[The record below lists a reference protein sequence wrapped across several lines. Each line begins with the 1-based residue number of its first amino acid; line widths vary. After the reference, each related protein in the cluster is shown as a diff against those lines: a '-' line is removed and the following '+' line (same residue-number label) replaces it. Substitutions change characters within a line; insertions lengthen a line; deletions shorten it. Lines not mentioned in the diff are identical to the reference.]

1 MGVTRGCGAG
11 TLSARRMIDFRQT
24 PDRSMLAVSPAGTP
38 GWKRGDLHCHS
49 LASNRAAEVA
59 LRAISCPECYSP
71 PSEVFAQAKTRKMD
85 FVTLTDHDTIAGV
98 LQISDLPG
106 VITGEEVTCY
116 FPEDGCKLHVL
127 VYGINARQHD
137 ELQSRARDLYQ
148 LAEYLEK
155 NRIAHSVA
163 HPIYRQND
171 MLERKHIE
179 KMLLLFKGFEC
190 LNGSHSS
197 LHREAFEPLL
207 DKLDREEIGRL
218 SLKHKI
224 IPRWPEP
231 WVKSRTAG
239 SDDHGLLNI
248 GRTWTEFPPD
258 VQTVEQALE
267 CLRTGRTRAGGEPGS
282 SAKLA
287 HAFYSV
293 AVRYYTNHIL
303 TEGRS
308 PNLPTTLLQLLVGQR
323 AKPTK
328 RELAWL
334 AVKHKAKK
342 LGRRVTAPF
351 TGKGVGG
358 GQSVGLIRGLFIDSA
373 KKRVGDHPALVA
385 ALDAKLPPL
394 GEHDEVFRFASG
406 INRDLAD
413 GIANS
418 IRSSV
423 DDASFTKLFDS
434 ISAILAHQFVLLPY
448 YFAVF
453 HQNKERQLLRRLT
466 GQRQG
471 KVDAP
476 LKVAL
481 FTDTFD
487 EVNGV
492 ARFVRD
498 MGGQAATAGGGGRS
512 LTVATCGAT
521 VVEAR
526 AWRRNFQPMLSM
538 PMPLYPELSLHLPPV
553 LEILEWADREQFDAV
568 HCSTPGPMGLVGW
581 LVSKMLR
588 VPMLGTYHTDFP
600 AYLRE
605 LAKDHRMEA
614 GTAAYMRWFYG
625 QTTRTLTRSRVYV
638 PRLHEL
644 GIAEHKVSG
653 IVPAVNTETFSPRH
667 RDMGIWSRLG
677 VRESRRVLYVGRVS
691 EEKNLGLLADAW
703 RWVAGR
709 VPDAALV
716 VVGDGPYLAEMRKRL
731 EGTPA
736 YFLGRQNDA
745 QLGPLYASA
754 DLFAFPSRT
763 DTLGQVVLEALA
775 SGLPAVVSDTG
786 GPSEIVE
793 DDETGLVL
801 PAASAADCNVWA
813 EALARLLEDAGA
825 RQRMARTAEGGRRRY
840 TLGHSFESFW
850 SVHERAA
857 AGPLTAEEQD
867 EPVGSVFARNRG

>member
-1 MGVTRGCGAG
+1 
-11 TLSARRMIDFRQT
+11 MIDFRE
-24 PDRSMLAVSPAGTP
+24 PPNPSMLSATPVGTP
-38 GWKRGDLHCHS
+38 GWKRADLHCHS
-49 LASNRAAEVA
+49 RASNRAAEAA
-59 LRAISCPECYSP
+59 LRAISCPECYSEP
-71 PSEVFAQAKTRKMD
+71 ADVYAQARTRGMD
-85 FVTLTDHDTIAGV
+85 FVTITDHDSILGV
-98 LQISDLPG
+98 LQIQSLPR
-106 VITGEEVTCY
+106 VFTGEEVTCY
-116 FPEDGCKLHVL
+116 FPEDGCKLHIL
-127 VYGINARQHD
+127 VFGIDARQHD
-137 ELQSRARDLYQ
+137 ELQSRSRDLYQ
-148 LAEYLEK
+148 LAEYLEQ

-171 MLERKHIE
+171 MLEREHIE

-207 DKLDREEIGRL
+207 DKIDREEIGRL
-218 SLKHKI
+218 SLKHNI

-231 WVKSRTAG
+231 WVKSRTGG
-239 SDDHGLLNI
+239 SDDHGQLNI

-293 AVRYYTNHIL
+293 AVRYYTDKIL

-323 AKPTK
+323 RKPTK
-328 RELAWL
+328 QELLWL
-334 AVKHKAKK
+334 GVKHKARKV
-342 LGRRVTAPF
+342 GRRLLSPF
-351 TGKGVGG
+351 SGG
-358 GQSVGLIRGLFIDSA
+358 ASSSGESAGLIRKLFIQSA
-373 KKRVGDHPALVA
+373 RKRISDHPALAA
-385 ALDAKLPPL
+385 ALDAQLPPL

-406 INRDLAD
+406 INRDIAD
-413 GIANS
+413 GITAAV
-418 IRSSV
+418 RSSF
-423 DDASFTKLFDS
+423 DEASFTRLFDS
-434 ISAILAHQFVLLPY
+434 ISAVLAHQFVLLPY

-453 HQNKERQLLRRLT
+453 HQNKERHLLRRLT

-487 EVNGV
+487 EINGV
-492 ARFVRD
+492 ARFIRD
-498 MGGQAATAGGGGRS
+498 MGAHAAEKGRS
-512 LTVATCGAT
+512 LSVVTCSQTPAQP
-521 VVEAR
+521 R
-526 AWRRNFQPMLSM
+526 AWRKNFQPMLST
-538 PMPLYPELSLHLPPV
+538 PLPLYPELPLSMPPV

-568 HCSTPGPMGLVGW
+568 HCSTPGPMGLVGL
-581 LVSKMLR
+581 LVSRMLR

-600 AYLRE
+600 AYLRD
-605 LAKDHRMEA
+605 LAKDHRIE
-614 GTAAYMRWFYG
+614 TATLGYMRWFYG
-625 QTTRTLTRSRVYV
+625 RATRTLTRSRVYV
-638 PRLHEL
+638 PRLLDL
-644 GIAEHKVSG
+644 GIPESKLAG
-653 IVPAVNTETFSPRH
+653 IVPAVNTETFNPRH
-667 RDMGIWSRLG
+667 RDPGLYTRLG

-691 EEKNLGLLADAW
+691 QEKNLRFLADAW

-716 VVGDGPYLAEMRKRL
+716 IAGDGPYLPELKQRL
-731 EGTPA
+731 AGVPA
-736 YFLGRQNDA
+736 YFLGKQNDA

-793 DDETGLVL
+793 DQENGLVL
-801 PAASAADCNVWA
+801 PAAAAADCNLWA
-813 EALARLLEDAGA
+813 ESLARLLEDAPA
-825 RQRMARTAEGGRRRY
+825 RLRLARNLESRRHQY
-840 TLGHSFESFW
+840 TLTHSFESFW

-857 AGPLTAEEQD
+857 AGPLTPEEQD
-867 EPVGSVFARNRG
+867 APVGGLFARSR